1 MPGDGVGSL
10 VGSYASYLLRHELVA
25 LTEELVSLIGAA
37 VPDYADL
44 SAVSEAELRLS
55 CQLNLGVALAELAGT
70 APLVDPLATPQHET
84 GQRRARQRLPLE
96 SLLHSYRLGGRVLWQ
111 GLVRRAAQGGSP
123 REHRQLL
130 DEAWILWEVI
140 DRHSFIVARAY
151 REEQGRLQQRTQR
164 RRSALLI
171 ALLEGHGVDAEL
183 AQDAASVLDMPLR
196 GPRFVVVAAM
206 DQAQTD
212 PAPSADRVLDA
223 AGFSAAWAVQAR
235 QESGL
240 VCLTPEQSL
249 DDAVAVL
256 TGAAVGAVAVS
267 GVVDRFDEVAAAYR
281 LAELTLQTLPA
292 GYVGVALVTEHLPQ
306 ALLAAASDVTTV
318 LVQQTLGAVLELGE
332 AEQRTYLDTLQV
344 LLDCDGSYVA
354 AARELF
360 CHRNTVLQ
368 RAKRLQSL
376 TGYSLSSPTD
386 RLHLHLALLAV
397 RSGHHTP
404 PPVGTRPGH

>member
-1 MPGDGVGSL
+1 MPRDGVGSL
-10 VGSYASYLLRHELVA
+10 VSSYASYLLRYELVA
-25 LTEELVSLIGAA
+25 LTDELVSLIGAA

-44 SAVSEAELRLS
+44 SAVSESELRLS
-55 CQLNLGVALAELAGT
+55 CQLNLGVALAELTGI
-70 APLVDPLATPQHET
+70 APLVDPVATPQHET

-123 REHRQLL
+123 REHWQLL

-140 DRHSFIVARAY
+140 DRHSSIVSRAY

-171 ALLEGHGVDAEL
+171 ALLEGQGVDAEL

-206 DQAQTD
+206 DQAQAD
-212 PAPSADRVLDA
+212 PSPSADRVLDA

-256 TGAAVGAVAVS
+256 TDAAVGAVAVS
-267 GVVDRFDEVAAAYR
+267 AVVDRFDEVAASYR
-281 LAELTLQTLPA
+281 LAELTLRTLPA
-292 GYVGVALVTEHLPQ
+292 GYIGVARVTEHLPQ
-306 ALLAAASDVTTV
+306 ALLAAASDVTAV
-318 LVQQTLGAVLELGE
+318 LVQQTLGAVLELRG
-332 AEQRTYLDTLQV
+332 AEQRTYLDTLQA
-344 LLDCDGSYVA
+344 LLECDGSYAA
-354 AARELF
+354 AARQLF

-368 RAKRLQSL
+368 RAKRLQAL
-376 TGYSLSSPTD
+376 TGHRLSSPAD

-404 PPVGTRPGH
+404 PP

>member
-1 MPGDGVGSL
+1 MADGGVGSL
-10 VGSYASYLLRHELVA
+10 VSSYAAYLLRHELGA
-25 LTEELVSLIGAA
+25 LTEELVGLIGAA

-44 SAVSEAELRLS
+44 SAVSESELALS
-55 CQLNLGVALAELAGT
+55 CELNLGVALAELVGAASPG
-70 APLVDPLATPQHET
+70 DPVATPQHET

-140 DRHSFIVARAY
+140 DRHSAIVARAY

-212 PAPSADRVLDA
+212 PAPSVDRVLDA
-223 AGFSAAWAVQAR
+223 AGFAAAWAVQAR

-240 VCLTPEQSL
+240 VCLSAGQSL
-249 DDAVAVL
+249 DDAVTVL
-256 TGAAVGAVAVS
+256 STAAVGAVAVS
-267 GVVDRFDEVAAAYR
+267 PVVDRFDEVAASYR
-281 LAELTLQTLPA
+281 LAELTLQALPA
-292 GYVGVALVTEHLPQ
+292 GYVGVARVTEHLPQ
-306 ALLAAASDVTTV
+306 ALLAAASDVTSV
-318 LVQQTLGAVLELGE
+318 LVRQTLGAVLELGE
-332 AEQRTYLDTLQV
+332 VEQKTYLDTLQA

-354 AARELF
+354 AARRLF

-368 RAKRLQSL
+368 RAKRLQALTGHSL
-376 TGYSLSSPTD
+376 TSPTD

-397 RSGHHTP
+397 RSGHPTP